1 MNLPK
6 DRRFIY
12 EMPFFINYMGSQKLF
27 FLITALAAANI
38 LLILPSAILG
48 YLIAA
53 LLFLAAYKV
62 AFEVMV
68 DVADGHFVYRD
79 KYSFGFSETIGFKA
93 MAMPILQL
101 IIFITLSRANP
112 ALATALI
119 LVLAF
124 MTPAYLMLLAQTDHV
139 ISAMNPIDWVEIVQR
154 LGLDYWLL
162 VICWAVLGGLNMVLQ
177 FVLVDVMPLWLE
189 NIVTSFI
196 LYYLLVFSFLVMG
209 YVIYHNAHELDHTPH
224 DTEDT
229 RTKQDL
235 AADDPIKQR
244 IESLLAEGD
253 ADSAMAIIK
262 EMEKEGR
269 DDLGV
274 LAHQARDALQIGQR
288 TSPKARLSELLA
300 QRQFDEALKLWQS
313 YHEDGHRLTP
323 EPAAMK
329 SLIIHCH
336 EKKKH
341 PAMMTLING
350 LDKQYPN
357 EPQLVVDAF
366 YLAAQVLYQNN
377 KQAQA
382 AKILQTIL
390 TRYKDRADVSAPSSY
405 YKGLEKMGKI

>member
-6 DRRFIY
+6 DRRFIF

-27 FLITALAAANI
+27 FLITGLAVANI
-38 LLILPSAILG
+38 LLMLPSAILG
-48 YLIAA
+48 YIIAA

-62 AFEVMV
+62 AFEVML
-68 DVADGHFVYRD
+68 DVADGHFVYQD
-79 KYSFGFSETIGFKA
+79 KYSFGLSETIGFKA

-101 IIFITLSRANP
+101 IIFITLSRVNP

-124 MTPAYLMLLAQTDHV
+124 MTPAYLMLLAQTDQV
-139 ISAMNPIDWVEIVQR
+139 ISAMNPIDWMEIVQR

-162 VICWAVLGGLNMVLQ
+162 VICWALIGGLNMFLQ
-177 FVLVDVMPLWLE
+177 FVLVDAMPLWLE
-189 NIVTSFI
+189 NIVISFI
-196 LYYLLVFSFLVMG
+196 LYYLLVFSFLIMG

-224 DTEDT
+224 DIEDT
-229 RTKQDL
+229 RKHQDI

-244 IESLLAEGD
+244 IEALLAEGD
-253 ADSAMAIIK
+253 TQTAMAIID

-274 LAHQARDALQIGQR
+274 LAHQAQNALQTNTR
-288 TSPKARLSELLA
+288 TSPKDRLNTLLDQGQWNA
-300 QRQFDEALKLWQS
+300 ALSLWLE

-323 EPAAMK
+323 SPSAMK
-329 SLIIHCH
+329 SLITHCH
-336 EKKKH
+336 EKKKNK
-341 PAMMTLING
+341 ALMTLVNG
-350 LDKQYPN
+350 LDLQYPE

-382 AKILQTIL
+382 VKILQNIL
-390 TRYKDRADVSAPSSY
+390 TRYKDHADLSAPSSY